1 MMETMRVVLEG
12 VWQHLRFQMTT
23 YLPPLLAAAI
33 ILVSAYLVALLVRW
47 LIYHIFKG
55 TAIDRFLRRTGLAFM
70 IDSSGRLRATRLAA
84 ETAYWGILVIGFLT
98 GLSVFNTNLT
108 NQMTE
113 QFVLMLPRL
122 VVAGIILLGGMWLS
136 QYLGRSALVWAVNE
150 GLPRPRRL
158 AGAVRLVIM
167 FVAVVAASDHLNF
180 ARNVFL
186 AAFLILL
193 GGAVLALSLALGLG
207 ARDTV
212 GRYLN
217 SKPSA
222 EPERSE
228 ERSLWNHL

>member
-1 MMETMRVVLEG
+1 MIETMRVVLEG
-12 VWQHLRFQMTT
+12 VWQHLRYQMTT

-33 ILVSAYLVALLVRW
+33 IVVGAYLVALLVRW

-55 TAIDRFLRRTGLAFM
+55 VAVDRFLRRSGLAFM
-70 IDSSGRLRATRLAA
+70 IDSSGRLRATRLVA
-84 ETAYWGILVIGFLT
+84 ETAYWGILVIGLLT

-122 VVAGIILLGGMWLS
+122 VVAGIILLAGMWLS

-212 GRYLN
+212 GRYLE
-217 SKPSA
+217 SKQPG
-222 EPERSE
+222 EGERTE

>member
-1 MMETMRVVLEG
+1 MIETMRVVLEG

-55 TAIDRFLRRTGLAFM
+55 TAVDRFLRRTGLAFM
-70 IDSSGRLRATRLAA
+70 IDSSGRLRATRLVA
-84 ETAYWGILVIGFLT
+84 ETAYWGIVVIGFLT

-212 GRYLN
+212 GRYLD
-217 SKPSA
+217 SKQST

>member
-1 MMETMRVVLEG
+1 MIETMRLVLEG
-12 VWQHLRFQMTT
+12 VWERLRLQMTT

-33 ILVSAYLVALLVRW
+33 ILIGAYLIALLARW

-55 TAIDRFLRRTGLAFM
+55 ISVDRFLRRSGLAFM
-70 IDSSGRLRATRLAA
+70 IDSSGRLRATRIVA
-84 ETAYWGILVIGFLT
+84 ESAYWGILVVGFLT

-108 NQMTE
+108 NMMTE
-113 QFVLMLPRL
+113 QFVMLLPRL
-122 VVAGIILLGGMWLS
+122 VVAGIILLAGLWLS

-158 AGAVRLVIM
+158 AGGVRLIIM
-167 FVAVVAASDHLNF
+167 FVAVVAASDHLDF

-186 AAFLILL
+186 AAFLILM

-212 GRYLN
+212 GRYLD
-217 SKPSA
+217 SKQ
-222 EPERSE
+222 PEGESKE
-228 ERSLWNHL
+228 ERSLWDHL